1 MSLTLSSS
9 IETQQSLGKSSNM
22 GTRNCR
28 QPFQWPRSNI
38 RHIKLNIRMNFPATA
53 RNCNR
58 KKHNA
63 RHKTKS
69 NFIYS
74 RRDIYPYW
82 NRKFYWIIFFLIKKS
97 GREVEW
103 SQHGKKVIS
112 QTFYFV
118 YILCQQCNQKLLK
131 GSRNCQHNL
140 KQCKKQHIVL
150 IYGVDIYK

>member
-1 MSLTLSSS
+1 MFLTLSSS

-58 KKHNA
+58 KKNITSQNSPIPYTA
-63 RHKTKS
+63 DVI
-69 NFIYS
+69 FIL
-74 RRDIYPYW
+74 IW
-82 NRKFYWIIFFLIKKS
+82 IEKFYWIIFFLIKKS

>member
-28 QPFQWPRSNI
+28 HPFQWPRSNI

-53 RNCNR
+53 RNCN
-58 KKHNA
+58 KKKQNA

-74 RRDIYPYW
+74 RRDIYPYL
-82 NRKFYWIIFFLIKKS
+82 NRKILLDNFFFLIKKS

-112 QTFYFV
+112 QTCYFV
-118 YILCQQCNQKLLK
+118 YMY
-131 GSRNCQHNL
+131 
-140 KQCKKQHIVL
+140 
-150 IYGVDIYK
+150 IYIMSAM

>member
-28 QPFQWPRSNI
+28 HPFQWPRSNI

-74 RRDIYPYW
+74 RRDIYPYL
-82 NRKFYWIIFFLIKKS
+82 NRKILLDNFFFKLKNRGGKWNEVSMVKRYLAKPFISYIDYVSNVTKS
-97 GREVEW
+97 CWKDQETVN
-103 SQHGKKVIS
+103 I
-112 QTFYFV
+112 T
-118 YILCQQCNQKLLK
+118 
-131 GSRNCQHNL
+131 
-140 KQCKKQHIVL
+140 
-150 IYGVDIYK
+150 